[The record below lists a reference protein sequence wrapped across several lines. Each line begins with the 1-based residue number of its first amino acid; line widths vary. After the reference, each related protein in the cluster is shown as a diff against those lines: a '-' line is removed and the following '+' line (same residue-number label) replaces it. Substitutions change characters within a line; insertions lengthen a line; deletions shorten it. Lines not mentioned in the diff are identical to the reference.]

1 MSDIYIN
8 DKPLKI
14 CKGSPCKLVIDT
26 GTSIITGPSNELRIL
41 LNQIPEEC
49 NNLDLLPK
57 LGFKI
62 NNSVYTMEPKDY
74 LIFPIKKTIKKNKDH
89 ISDTITLDDS
99 LSLKSENRETSELK
113 EVVMKSNSLFSSKSY
128 FEDNLIL
135 KRPEKVI
142 ETDNLDEM
150 NDIIED
156 NSNILIKNNHLNNSN
171 MISDKLKEV
180 LNINNTK
187 SNSNSNSNANNQNKS
202 SIFTPDSLSLSSSI
216 NKELNE
222 VYNLKKKSQKSTISI
237 DELDKITN
245 DIDITEDGEGDGLKE
260 INITPQPLSFI
271 ELGLNLTKINIKA
284 KKKMC
289 KRAFMPL
296 DVNPPRGPLWVL
308 GDIFLRKYFII
319 FDREQKRIGLA
330 IRNKKL
336 K

>member
-1 MSDIYIN
+1 MTLDNINFDKSIFICVDIDNIQRM
-8 DKPLKI
+8 K
-14 CKGSPCKLVIDT
+14 VT
-26 GTSIITGPSNELRIL
+26 ITGPTNTPFDSGIFIFDVY
-41 LNQIPEEC
+41 IP
-49 NNLDLLPK
+49 NNYPD
-57 LGFKI
+57 I
-62 NNSVYTMEPKDY
+62 NP
-74 LIFPIKKTIKKNKDH
+74 
-89 ISDTITLDDS
+89 
-99 LSLKSENRETSELK
+99 
-113 EVVMKSNSLFSSKSY
+113 
-128 FEDNLIL
+128 
-135 KRPEKVI
+135 
-142 ETDNLDEM
+142 
-150 NDIIED
+150 
-156 NSNILIKNNHLNNSN
+156 LIKL
-171 MISDKLKEV
+171 I
-180 LNINNTK
+180 NINNTK